1 MYVNVFCYFIFQVFI
16 RELISNASDALEKFR
31 YLSVSGAADAP
42 KLDEVDRSLE
52 IRLSTDKQ
60 NRTITI
66 QVNPCVLF
74 EINKVNVK

>member
-66 QVNPCVLF
+66 QVCVLF
-74 EINKVNVK
+74 EINKGNVK